1 MKAMSETENPAAL
14 RAQLARQAG
23 ALLRLQT
30 ELQESQQALLQAQ
43 RGESELKASLL
54 GTLTHELKSP
64 MVSLTGYLELL
75 RRGQA
80 GPLTPAQEKLLL
92 TAERNLDRL
101 HRTISRLVEYSQFE
115 QGQVELEALPL
126 DLAVWGATFAQ
137 RHAALFLGESLTLDY
152 QPPAAKL
159 PAQVDARLLGL
170 ALECLLENSAKFSP
184 PGGRIL
190 LRLSREAEQAVFSL
204 RDEGSGIPRD
214 ALTRVF
220 EGFYQVD
227 RSLARVAGG
236 LGIGLALA
244 RHIALLHGGR
254 LDIES
259 APGAGTE
266 VRLRLP
272 CAGD

>member
-1 MKAMSETENPAAL
+1 M
-14 RAQLARQAG
+14 
-23 ALLRLQT
+23 
-30 ELQESQQALLQAQ
+30 
-43 RGESELKASLL
+43 
-54 GTLTHELKSP
+54 
-64 MVSLTGYLELL
+64 L

-126 DLAVWGATFAQ
+126 DLAVWGATLAK
-137 RHAALFLGESLTLDY
+137 RHAALLLGESLTLVY
-152 QPPAAKL
+152 QPPAAML

-204 RDEGSGIPRD
+204 RDEGPGIPRD

-259 APGAGTE
+259 EPGAGTE
-266 VRLRLP
+266 VRLRIP
-272 CAGD
+272 CTDG